1 MPTAFFDNIKV
12 IINDILK
19 FQNAVEGENAE

>member
-12 IINDILK
+12 MINEILK
-19 FQNAVEGENAE
+19 FQNAMEKESGE